1 MHVVSEKGNMNDKK
15 EYPTAAK
22 LLSWLPAIFVAAV
35 ISWFSAKPAAESTEM
50 SDTVSRLILMIGT
63 KLGFFH
69 GNPAQ
74 YAELIELM
82 SFPVRKTAHITEYLV
97 FYCTVRFGLHFTYQ
111 PLNMKRRLLTALAIV
126 FLYACTDEFHQL
138 FVPGRA
144 GRFTDVLID
153 CFGCAVVTLICTI
166 IIFSSH
172 KSRSP
177 TFQRLPHPTFLFH
190 FHSLLYICK
199 QRHRWN
205 STEIFYT

>member
-1 MHVVSEKGNMNDKK
+1 MGNSSVSKKGNMNDKK

-22 LLSWLPAIFVAAV
+22 LLSWLPAIFVAAA
-35 ISWFSAKPAAESTEM
+35 ICWF
-50 SDTVSRLILMIGT
+50 SDTVSRLILLLGT

-74 YAELIELM
+74 YADLIELM
-82 SFPVRKTAHITEYLV
+82 SFPVRKAAHMTEYLV
-97 FYCTVRFGLHFTYQ
+97 FYCTVRFGLHFTYRTS
-111 PLNMKRRLLTALAIV
+111 NVKRRLLTALAIV

-166 IIFSSH
+166 KKSS
-172 KSRSP
+172 S
-177 TFQRLPHPTFLFH
+177 QR
-190 FHSLLYICK
+190 
-199 QRHRWN
+199 
-205 STEIFYT
+205 

>member
-1 MHVVSEKGNMNDKK
+1 MKHKK
-15 EYPTAAK
+15 DYPAAVK
-22 LLSWLPAIFVAAV
+22 LLFWLPAACIAAAIF
-35 ISWFSAKPAAESTEM
+35 WFSAQPAAESTEM
-50 SDTVSRLILMIGT
+50 SDTVSHLILLLGT

-74 YAELIELM
+74 YADLIELM
-82 SFPVRKTAHITEYLV
+82 SFPVRKTAHMTEYLV

-166 IIFSSH
+166 KKSS
-172 KSRSP
+172 S
-177 TFQRLPHPTFLFH
+177 QR
-190 FHSLLYICK
+190 
-199 QRHRWN
+199 
-205 STEIFYT
+205 